1 MWSGKASRI
10 LHVGGIVS
18 DLRGDQGQEGK
29 GKGETEMKSNS
40 GSRATGRHIWAL
52 GIMKKRICLALLK
65 VKISPSPVSQSPAIE
80 VHSEKWI
87 DFWCSFQL
95 EPPLVLNAW
104 KAFSAKQDSF
114 QHTLRGQK
122 SVIISKYCSAANTGI
137 VPCKSRVQRLWVPL
151 VYHQRPR
158 IRHSWGFWWGSF
170 LDSLVPKDTGPVEW
184 CSHYMRNSCRRRV
197 PQCVMPKAC
206 FLLASGVQVPD
217 SSRSRRKRFIVYLL
231 KKCVKG
237 TETMYQV

>member
-10 LHVGGIVS
+10 LRVGGIVS

-29 GKGETEMKSNS
+29 GKGESEMKSNS
-40 GSRATGRHIWAL
+40 GSRATDRHIWAVGDNEKVDLSCPLKGENFTRSSFSVSRHWSPPWEMNRFLMFLPAGTPFGSKCMKGVFCKAGQLSTYLKRSEVSDYLQVLFSCEHRNCSLQIPCPEAL
-52 GIMKKRICLALLK
+52 GSVGIPSETQDKAL
-65 VKISPSPVSQSPAIE
+65 
-80 VHSEKWI
+80 
-87 DFWCSFQL
+87 
-95 EPPLVLNAW
+95 
-104 KAFSAKQDSF
+104 
-114 QHTLRGQK
+114 
-122 SVIISKYCSAANTGI
+122 
-137 VPCKSRVQRLWVPL
+137 
-151 VYHQRPR
+151 
-158 IRHSWGFWWGSF
+158 WGFWWGSF
-170 LDSLVPKDTGPVEW
+170 LDSLVPKGTGPVEW
-184 CSHYMRNSCRRRV
+184 CSHYMQNSCHRRV